1 MKKQILKMEKEI
13 DQLKIENKEKE
24 DALIELSQFY
34 YVRKFIIYSNFN
46 EKLYNSGRKH
56 YLIIEINKIFYFITY
71 SQKKQLIISFFII
84 IFIN

>member
-34 YVRKFIIYSNFN
+34 YVRKFIIYC
-46 EKLYNSGRKH
+46 
-56 YLIIEINKIFYFITY
+56 T
-71 SQKKQLIISFFII
+71 FF
-84 IFIN
+84 

>member
-34 YVRKFIIYSNFN
+34 YVRKFIIYCTFFQYYKNKNQSGSIN
-46 EKLYNSGRKH
+46 EDNN
-56 YLIIEINKIFYFITY
+56 EEADN
-71 SQKKQLIISFFII
+71 
-84 IFIN
+84 